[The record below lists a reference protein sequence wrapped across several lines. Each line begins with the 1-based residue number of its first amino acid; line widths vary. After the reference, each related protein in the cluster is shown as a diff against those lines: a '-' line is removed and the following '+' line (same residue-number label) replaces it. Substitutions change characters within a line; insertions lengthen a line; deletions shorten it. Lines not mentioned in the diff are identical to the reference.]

1 MVTPTLRDH
10 RTSAP
15 RQATRQTFNVE
26 QAVNQPG
33 ILMKTASRFIR
44 GVSLMAGLTA
54 LSLLTAATG
63 AAQSLTC
70 PGRTTIGGLPGAQF
84 EDGSFGVT
92 GPLNVNPD
100 GAKASYTQDDRGFTY
115 IANGM
120 NRLNPAVDCRKH
132 LTDCAKAFRTAEDGQ
147 FGPGTPEF
155 CVYAIEVDPIPPA
168 TKTLVCRGDGA
179 KTIGNGKG
187 RPRLGADRL
196 DRIEGGQIGY
206 YVSMTRLNQLVDGKP
221 QAIDSLTVPGIVVP
235 RTHADLVGRVVYAAY
250 QGRSTLAV
258 VNDTGP
264 AFGEG
269 SIALHEMLRYGALQ
283 TPPKIGPISVA
294 NRCHDAELAIKAPY
308 TSRPDAANDRCD
320 DPGKRRSPADV
331 RAYTGIGSGVTMI
344 VLGNASLPMKNG
356 VATAPVT
363 PDALKQAANQAGYTD
378 ARLADMAHCL

>member
-1 MVTPTLRDH
+1 
-10 RTSAP
+10 
-15 RQATRQTFNVE
+15 
-26 QAVNQPG
+26 
-33 ILMKTASRFIR
+33 MKTTSRFICR
-44 GVSLMAGLTA
+44 GSLMAGLAA
-54 LSLLTAATG
+54 LSLVTAAAG

-70 PGRTTIGGLPGAQF
+70 PGRTPIGGLPGAQF

-120 NRLNPAVDCRKH
+120 NRLNPAVDCRHH
-132 LTDCAKAFRTAEDGQ
+132 LTDCAKAFRTAEQGH

-168 TKTLVCRGDGA
+168 TKTLICRSDGA

-187 RPRLGADRL
+187 VPRLGPDQL

-221 QAIDSLTVPGIVVP
+221 QAIDSLAVPGIVVP
-235 RTHADLVGRVVYAAY
+235 KTRADLVGHVVYAAY

-294 NRCHDAELAIKAPY
+294 NRCKDAELAIKPPY
-308 TSRPDAANDRCD
+308 TSRPDVDNDHCD
-320 DPGKRRSPADV
+320 DPGKRRSAADV
-331 RAYTGIGSGVTMI
+331 RAYTGIRSGVTMI
-344 VLGNASLPMKNG
+344 VLGKASLPMKNS

-363 PDALKQAANQAGYTD
+363 LDALKHAASEAGYTD
-378 ARLADMAHCL
+378 AKLADMAHCL